1 MVKIRLTRVGRKND
15 ISFRIVVQD
24 VRVARDGKVIEIIG
38 TYSPRLK
45 QKTINKDRAL
55 YWLGVGAK
63 PSGTVHNF
71 FLDEGI
77 VKAEKHNVFHRVGV
91 AEAAVAAKKEAK
103 ATETKAA

>member
-24 VRVARDGKVIEIIG
+24 VRVARDGKV
-38 TYSPRLK
+38 
-45 QKTINKDRAL
+45 
-55 YWLGVGAK
+55 
-63 PSGTVHNF
+63 
-71 FLDEGI
+71 I